1 MALPSR
7 RELVERINQLEADI
21 APLAAAAGL
30 GYVAG
35 RLVPVATV
43 ARTGAALSPIG
54 AAALLADLAI
64 REEQSL
70 AYRGGTAAQQALSAI
85 DLERLRDFPVGT
97 GGALAFSPSVPV
109 VLPKRRKKSSF
120 NKAVS
125 VGMKAVKASRSY
137 GPKGKITSGKKAFSA
152 VTKIAS
158 KIRRGLKVSRTGTS
172 GIIARAVS
180 KVLKK
185 PKTGYKKVATRSGR

>member
-7 RELVERINQLEADI
+7 KALVERINQLESDI

-30 GYVAG
+30 GYVGG

-43 ARTGAALSPIG
+43 ARGAAALSPVG
-54 AAALLADLAI
+54 AALLLADLAI

-70 AYRGGTAAQQALSAI
+70 AFRGGTAVQRSLSGMEPGSLE
-85 DLERLRDFPVGT
+85 DLRP
-97 GGALAFSPSVPV
+97 GGLAFSPSVPITSV
-109 VLPKRRKKSSF
+109 PRRKSSF
-120 NKAVS
+120 NRAVS
-125 VGMKAVKASRSY
+125 VGMKAVKASKAY
-137 GPKGKITSGKKAFSA
+137 GPKGKITGAKRAFSA

-158 KIRRGLKVSRTGTS
+158 KIKRGLKVSRTGTS

-185 PKTGYKKVATRSGR
+185 PKKVTRVGGR

>member
-7 RELVERINQLEADI
+7 KALVERINQLESDI

-35 RLVPVATV
+35 KLVPVATV
-43 ARTGAALSPIG
+43 ARGAAALSPVG
-54 AAALLADLAI
+54 AALLLADLAI

-70 AYRGGTAAQQALSAI
+70 AFRGGTAAHQALSAI
-85 DLERLRDFPVGT
+85 DLARLQDLQP
-97 GGALAFSPSVPV
+97 GGLAFSPSVPIT
-109 VLPKRRKKSSF
+109 LPKRRKSSF
-120 NKAVS
+120 NRAVS
-125 VGMKAVKASRSY
+125 VGMKAVKASKSY
-137 GPKGKITSGKKAFSA
+137 GPKGKITGAKRAFSA

-158 KIRRGLKVSRTGTS
+158 KIKRGLKVSRTGTS

-185 PKTGYKKVATRSGR
+185 PKKVVSQGGR

>member
-7 RELVERINQLEADI
+7 KALVERINQLEADI

-35 RLVPVATV
+35 KLVPVATV
-43 ARTGAALSPIG
+43 ARGATALSPVGAAL
-54 AAALLADLAI
+54 LLADLAI

-70 AYRGGTAAQQALSAI
+70 AFRGGTAVQQLLSGF
-85 DLERLRDFPVGT
+85 DPRRLEEFPIAA
-97 GGALAFSPSVPV
+97 GGGLAFSPAVPIT
-109 VLPKRRKKSSF
+109 LPKRKKSKF

-125 VGMKAVKASRSY
+125 AGMKAAKASKFY
-137 GPKGKITSGKKAFSA
+137 GKKGTFANVKKAFSA

-158 KIRRGLKVSRTGTS
+158 RLSKGLKVS
-172 GIIARAVS
+172 
-180 KVLKK
+180 
-185 PKTGYKKVATRSGR
+185 KTGSSGVIAKAMPKWVNLPRGGR

>member
-7 RELVERINQLEADI
+7 KDLVNRINQLEADI

-43 ARTGAALSPIG
+43 ARGATALSPVGAAL
-54 AAALLADLAI
+54 LLADLAI

-70 AYRGGTAAQQALSAI
+70 AFRGGTAVQRQLSGMEPGSLQ
-85 DLERLRDFPVGT
+85 DLRP
-97 GGALAFSPSVPV
+97 GGLAFSQSVPITSV
-109 VLPKRRKKSSF
+109 PRKKKSKF

-125 VGMKAVKASRSY
+125 VGMKAVKASKAY
-137 GPKGKITSGKKAFSA
+137 GPKGKITGAKRAFSA

-185 PKTGYKKVATRSGR
+185 PKKGFKKVATRSGR

>member
-7 RELVERINQLEADI
+7 KALVERINQLESDI

-35 RLVPVATV
+35 KLVPVATV
-43 ARTGAALSPIG
+43 ARGAAALSPVG
-54 AAALLADLAI
+54 AALLLADLAI

-70 AYRGGTAAQQALSAI
+70 AFRGGTAAHRALSAI
-85 DLERLRDFPVGT
+85 DLERLQDLQP
-97 GGALAFSPSVPV
+97 GGIAFSPAVPIT
-109 VLPKRRKKSSF
+109 LPKRKKSKF

-125 VGMKAVKASRSY
+125 AGMKAAKKSKFY
-137 GPKGKITSGKKAFSA
+137 GKKGTFANVKKAFSA

-158 KIRRGLKVSRTGTS
+158 RLSKGMTVSRKGSS
-172 GIIARAVS
+172 GVIARAM
-180 KVLKK
+180 
-185 PKTGYKKVATRSGR
+185 PKWGTGPRSGR

>member
-7 RELVERINQLEADI
+7 KELVERINQLEADI

-30 GYVAG
+30 GYVGG

-43 ARTGAALSPIG
+43 ARGAAAVSPIG

-70 AYRGGTAAQQALSAI
+70 AYRGGQFARPFVGAIGQQLTAAEEFGQA
-85 DLERLRDFPVGT
+85 RLPVELGGT
-97 GGALAFSPSVPV
+97 
-109 VLPKRRKKSSF
+109 PKKRKKSSF

-125 VGMKAVKASRSY
+125 AGMKAVKASKSY
-137 GPKGKITSGKKAFSA
+137 GSRGKISNGKKAFSA

-158 KIRRGLKVSRTGTS
+158 KIRRGLKVSRKGAS
-172 GIIARAVS
+172 GVIARAVS
-180 KVLKK
+180 KVMKK

>member
-7 RELVERINQLEADI
+7 KALTERINQLAADI

-43 ARTGAALSPIG
+43 ARGATALSPIG

-70 AYRGGTAAQQALSAI
+70 AYRGGTAAQRALSAI
-85 DLERLRDFPVGT
+85 DVERLRDFPIGS
-97 GGALAFSPSVPV
+97 GGALAFAPAVPI
-109 VLPKRRKKSSF
+109 PIRRKKKSSF

-125 VGMKAVKASRSY
+125 VGMKAVKASKSY
-137 GPKGKITSGKKAFSA
+137 GPKGKITGAKRAFSA

-158 KIRRGLKVSRTGTS
+158 KIRRGLKVSRKGTS

-185 PKTGYKKVATRSGR
+185 PKTGFKKVATRSGR

>member
-7 RELVERINQLEADI
+7 KALVERINQLESDI

-35 RLVPVATV
+35 KLVPVATV
-43 ARTGAALSPIG
+43 ARGATALSPVGAAL
-54 AAALLADLAI
+54 LLADLAI

-70 AYRGGTAAQQALSAI
+70 AFRGGTAAHQALSAI
-85 DLERLRDFPVGT
+85 DLKRLRDFPIGS
-97 GGALAFSPSVPV
+97 GGALAFSPAVPIT
-109 VLPKRRKKSSF
+109 LPKRKKSKF

-125 VGMKAVKASRSY
+125 AGMKAAKKSKFY
-137 GPKGKITSGKKAFSA
+137 GKKGTFANVKKAFSA

-158 KIRRGLKVSRTGTS
+158 RLSKGMTVSRKGSS
-172 GIIARAVS
+172 GVIARAM
-180 KVLKK
+180 
-185 PKTGYKKVATRSGR
+185 PKWGTGPRSGR